1 MGRTLAFT
9 LRAMGVM
16 EGSEQRRGVVSFHS
30 IILAAEWKVN
40 LGGGESEK

>member
-9 LRAMGVM
+9 LRAMGLV

-30 IILAAEWKVN
+30 IIVAAEWKVN
-40 LGGGESEK
+40 WGGGENEK

>member
-9 LRAMGVM
+9 LRAMGIV

-30 IILAAEWKVN
+30 ITLAAEWKVS
-40 LGGGESEK
+40 LGGGETEK